1 MKRSLEIALSIALL
15 LGVGFVTRGSCQSNS
30 KPDGQ
35 IGRAKVD
42 AAPMHA
48 MPGMDDEPGAP
59 IIHSMAGHHEHMGPH
74 MKITALRNPK
84 PGDQERAQ
92 QVVEAARK
100 VFERYGDY
108 RAALADGFEM
118 PFDRMDAR
126 VPSSPHKQYH
136 FNNFQNARDA
146 AMHFHPEKPTSLLYE
161 KAGDGY
167 KLVGLMYT
175 APKGANEDA
184 LDQRVPLSVAQWHA
198 HVNLCLAPPQQRQEA
213 QHRDAQHRDP
223 RFGMEGS
230 ISTQPECEA
239 AGGRFLPQIFGWM
252 VHVYPMEQ
260 KPEDIW
266 SVERQHA
273 HND

>member
-1 MKRSLEIALSIALL
+1 MKRSMELALSLALL
-15 LGVGFVTRGSCQSNS
+15 LGIGLVTSGSGQSNS
-30 KPDGQ
+30 KADERM
-35 IGRAKVD
+35 GRARVD
-42 AAPMHA
+42 GAQMHA
-48 MPGMDDEPGAP
+48 MPGIDNEAGTQVM
-59 IIHSMAGHHEHMGPH
+59 HSMGGHHEHMGPH
-74 MKITALRNPK
+74 MKMTALRSPK

-92 QVVEAARK
+92 QVVDTARK
-100 VFERYGDY
+100 VFERYKDY
-108 RAALADGFEM
+108 RTALADGFEM
-118 PFDRMDAR
+118 PFDRMDTM

-136 FNNFQNARDA
+136 FNNFQNAREA

-161 KAGDGY
+161 RAGDDY

-175 APKGANEDA
+175 VPKGAKEDA

-198 HVNLCLAPPQQRQEA
+198 HVNLCLAPPQQQ
-213 QHRDAQHRDP
+213 QKAQHRDP

-230 ISTQPECEA
+230 ISTQTECEA

-252 VHVYPMEQ
+252 VHVYPMER

-273 HND
+273 HNE